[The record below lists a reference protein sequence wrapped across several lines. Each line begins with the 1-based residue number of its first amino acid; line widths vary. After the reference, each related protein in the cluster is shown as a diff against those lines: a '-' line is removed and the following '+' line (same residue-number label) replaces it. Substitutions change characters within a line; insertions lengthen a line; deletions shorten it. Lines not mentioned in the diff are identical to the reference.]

1 MVPMDSEKLSNR
13 EKQPGHDQT
22 YRESEGNF
30 IEVVQEHF
38 DNEMYEVLEQ
48 PRELR
53 DLFPRALSDDRV
65 LGIQPEAVII
75 NRETQRR
82 IFFEVKKQGDRGN
95 AEERACK
102 HHTVAFYRTLHERF
116 GYDYHPFVTVFCEA
130 LAINPRYTRKIPF
143 YFEQDQ
149 YFLWEDYDPEILVNF
164 LRDRCGDWIDP

>member
-30 IEVVQEHF
+30 IEVVREHF
-38 DNEMYEVLEQ
+38 DDEIYEVLEQ
-48 PRELR
+48 PRELL
-53 DLFPRALSDDRV
+53 DLFPKALSDDRV

-102 HHTVAFYRTLHERF
+102 HHTVAFYRTLRERF

-164 LRDRCGDWIDP
+164 LKDRCGDWIDP